1 MAKRTSLK
9 DAACPIARSME
20 AIGDCWSMLIIRDA
34 MLGKK
39 RFGEF
44 QKSLGVAKN
53 ILTVRLRTLV
63 EDGILTLAQSAD
75 GGAYQ
80 DYVLTDKGRA
90 VFPIMVALREWA
102 EDHAFKP
109 GEETNILVDRQTGQR
124 VGKLELHAADGRL
137 LGYGDTTI
145 KPAIA

>member
-53 ILTVRLRTLV
+53 ILTVRLRALV
-63 EDGILTLAQSAD
+63 EDGILTLTEAAD

-90 VFPIMVALREWA
+90 VFPIMIALRQWA
-102 EDHAFKP
+102 EDYAFRP
-109 GEETNILVDRQTGQR
+109 GEETNIMVDRETGQR
-124 VGKLELHAADGRL
+124 IGRLELHAADGRL
-137 LGYGDTTI
+137 LRYGDTTI

>member
-1 MAKRTSLK
+1 
-9 DAACPIARSME
+9 
-20 AIGDCWSMLIIRDA
+20 MLIIRDA
-34 MLGKK
+34 MLGEK

-75 GGAYQ
+75 GSAYQ